1 MSNGLELDATTKEIK
16 KFFGASIMMGN
27 LQFPRIRMYWNR
39 NTQIYLVADSMNLN
53 WHFKF
58 RANFHVNSQQQAPEG
73 ETCHFWKVAPMIEG
87 VRKRCKKLPLEE

>member
-73 ETCHFWKVAPMIEG
+73 ETCHF
-87 VRKRCKKLPLEE
+87 